1 MRSPPRVA
9 VTPEFVASDGERIA
23 AYRFG
28 GDGAPLLLVHATG
41 FHSHCWLPLLE
52 HLRPRFSVVAFD
64 LPGHGESSTPED
76 PARYHYTRMAG
87 DLLAVIDH
95 FGLARVAAIGHSA
108 GGALVVRAE
117 LLRPGTVTRA
127 VLFEPIILP
136 PEQQDVTR
144 AADAARTRRTV
155 FDSTA
160 GMIER
165 WSARGPFATFEPAAL
180 AAYVEY
186 GVRDRADRTVELKC
200 SRPAEVATFLQDTTS
215 GIWNELGRYATPTVV
230 YAGDRSTSR
239 AAPLVERI
247 AARMPDATVARLANG
262 SHFLPFERPREM
274 ADRALAF
281 LAAAGS
287 SSNSRA

>member
-1 MRSPPRVA
+1 MASGAPRVA
-9 VTPEFVASDGERIA
+9 VVPEIVRRDGVDLA

-28 GDGAPLLLVHATG
+28 GDGVPLVLVHATG

-52 HLRPRFSVVAFD
+52 YLRPHFRLFAFD

-76 PARYHYTRMAG
+76 PVRYHYTCMAE
-87 DLLAVIDH
+87 DLLAVVDH
-95 FGLARVAAIGHSA
+95 FALGPVAALGHSV

-117 LLRPGTVTRA
+117 LLRPGAVTRA

-144 AADAARTRRTV
+144 AAEAARTRRME

-160 GMIER
+160 EMIAR
-165 WSARGPFATFEPAAL
+165 WSARGAFATFDPAAL

-186 GVRDRADRTVELKC
+186 GVRDRADGAVELKC
-200 SRPAEVATFLQDTTS
+200 SRPAEVAAFLQDTTS
-215 GIWNELGRYATPTVV
+215 GIWNDLARYRTPTLI
-230 YAGDRSTSR
+230 YAGERSTSR
-239 AAPLVERI
+239 AAPLVDRI
-247 AARMPDATVARLANG
+247 AERMRHARAERLATF

-274 ADRALAF
+274 SERAIAF
-281 LAAAGS
+281 LGIA
-287 SSNSRA
+287 